1 MRKIL
6 QTLDKKGLVK
16 LYKGK
21 NGGSLLIASLDRIFL
36 PGLAEIFQGK
46 LNECILENKICPD
59 RSACILRKKINAVEK
74 CENNKKRKK

>member
-1 MRKIL
+1 MNM
-6 QTLDKKGLVK
+6 K
-16 LYKGK
+16 L
-21 NGGSLLIASLDRIFL
+21 IFL